1 MIPCF
6 FYRKIDSAVPYNSA
20 LHLGILNIQYMVIR
34 ANINLKSL
42 LMLRPNATKTK
53 QKALPQTSE
62 NNIKES
68 GT

>member
-1 MIPCF
+1 
-6 FYRKIDSAVPYNSA
+6 
-20 LHLGILNIQYMVIR
+20 MVIR